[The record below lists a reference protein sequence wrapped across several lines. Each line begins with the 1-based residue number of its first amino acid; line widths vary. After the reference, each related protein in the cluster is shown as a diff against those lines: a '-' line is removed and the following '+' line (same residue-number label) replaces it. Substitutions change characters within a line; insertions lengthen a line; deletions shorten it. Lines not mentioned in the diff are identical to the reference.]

1 VALNQRC
8 IIVCGIS
15 FDDGGALPVFHR
27 LGKNVV
33 AIIVVQDHQIVFAGI
48 RRQDEAAS
56 LVSTDLS
63 CISFDDG
70 GALSV
75 FHRLGKNVVAIIVV
89 QDHQIVVAG
98 TRRRDEAASLVSID
112 LSSRLCNGPVTFES
126 FGGVGRWSEI
136 VCAVD
141 RVISVWLD
149 MGALLS
155 GSLVFAGLVQVAL
168 GHGNGCRRKF
178 RRD

>member
-1 VALNQRC
+1 VE
-8 IIVCGIS
+8 
-15 FDDGGALPVFHR
+15 D
-27 LGKNVV
+27 
-33 AIIVVQDHQIVFAGI
+33 
-48 RRQDEAAS
+48 
-56 LVSTDLS
+56 

-98 TRRRDEAASLVSID
+98 TRRRDEAFILVSID
-112 LSSRLCNGPVTFES
+112 LSSGLCDGAVVTFES

-136 VCAVD
+136 VGAVD
-141 RVISVWLD
+141 RVILAVWLN
-149 MGALLS
+149 MGALSS
-155 GSLVFAGLVQVAL
+155 GSLVFVGLVQVWPLAM
-168 GHGNGCRRKF
+168 GTDAGGNF

>member
-1 VALNQRC
+1 VE
-8 IIVCGIS
+8 
-15 FDDGGALPVFHR
+15 D
-27 LGKNVV
+27 
-33 AIIVVQDHQIVFAGI
+33 
-48 RRQDEAAS
+48 
-56 LVSTDLS
+56 

-75 FHRLGKNVVAIIVV
+75 FHRLGKNMVAIIVV

-98 TRRRDEAASLVSID
+98 PRRRDEASSLVSID
-112 LSSRLCNGPVTFES
+112 LSSGLCDGVVTFER

-136 VCAVD
+136 VGAVD

-155 GSLVFAGLVQVAL
+155 GSLVFAGLVQVAF
-168 GHGNGCRRKF
+168 GHGNGCRRKLPKGLSIQS
-178 RRD
+178 REVGEIAIIQCLLQCGKQQRE